1 MPRMP
6 QRLRARLTYANV
18 MATIA
23 VFMGLGGGAYAAA
36 TIGSSDIEK
45 SAVLSRHIA
54 NGQVRGPD
62 VASGAVA
69 TGKIAN
75 VAVTTGKMAS
85 GAVTAAKLG
94 DGAVVAAKL
103 ADGAVATDKL
113 AGGAVTG
120 PKLAPGAVGSDNV
133 ADGTLVADDLA
144 PDEVYLSA
152 VVRANGTL
160 VRGRGAGAANRI
172 NEGSYS
178 VDFGRNVT
186 QCAFLAGVSLPDGYV
201 SLSHEVPTVL
211 KAGASNS
218 VTGRVLVTASGQSS
232 TGSVV
237 ARDSD
242 FHLLVLC

>member
-1 MPRMP
+1 MPRMQ

-36 TIGSSDIEK
+36 TIGSSDIER

-54 NGQVRGPD
+54 NGQVRAPD

-75 VAVTTGKMAS
+75 A
-85 GAVTAAKLG
+85 
-94 DGAVVAAKL
+94 
-103 ADGAVATDKL
+103 
-113 AGGAVTG
+113 AVTG

-144 PDEVYLSA
+144 PDEVYQSA
-152 VVRANGTL
+152 VVRANGAL

-178 VDFGRNVT
+178 VDFGRDVT

-201 SLSHEVPTVL
+201 SLSHTLPTVL

-237 ARDSD
+237 GRDTD